1 MLVKATD
8 MSSKKGVKIKEL
20 RRIAIEGEE
29 FEVTPLRFKV
39 LSGENRYRTVFVKKV
54 EEKKTKSKP
63 KNDTV
68 VATKVNEEQ
77 NVKEEVKEE
86 QVEEVNEEVKEEV
99 EVVEEKQKPKKRSRK
114 KKEVINVE

>member
-54 EEKKTKSKP
+54 EEKKIKSKH

-86 QVEEVNEEVKEEV
+86 PVEEVKEEV

-114 KKEVINVE
+114 KKEVINIE

>member
-54 EEKKTKSKP
+54 EEKKTESKP

-86 QVEEVNEEVKEEV
+86 PVEEVKEEV
-99 EVVEEKQKPKKRSRK
+99 EVVEKQKPKKRSRK